1 MNIDTNNTCTHR
13 KCYKCDT
20 VKELTSKNFHR
31 SKNRLCGFEY
41 KCKECSKARTWKFRG
56 KRVLTEEQK
65 QRKRELSSKYN
76 KTLKYK
82 IIHILNAYEKF
93 DKKRNYK
100 FSLTKEDMEL
110 ALSSVCTYC
119 GFPSTGMDRIDN
131 NLGHTKDNC
140 VPACMHCNIARMN
153 NFTHDEM
160 FVIGN
165 AIRDVRLLRLTNE
178 DNTDFILGTQYV
190 KL

>member
-13 KCYKCDT
+13 KCYKCDN
-20 VKELTSKNFHR
+20 VKELTSENFHR

-41 KCKECSKARTWKFRG
+41 KCKECSKARTWKFKG
-56 KRVLTEEQK
+56 KRILTEEQK

-100 FSLTKEDMEL
+100 FSLTKEDME
-110 ALSSVCTYC
+110 
-119 GFPSTGMDRIDN
+119 
-131 NLGHTKDNC
+131 
-140 VPACMHCNIARMN
+140 CMHCNIARMN